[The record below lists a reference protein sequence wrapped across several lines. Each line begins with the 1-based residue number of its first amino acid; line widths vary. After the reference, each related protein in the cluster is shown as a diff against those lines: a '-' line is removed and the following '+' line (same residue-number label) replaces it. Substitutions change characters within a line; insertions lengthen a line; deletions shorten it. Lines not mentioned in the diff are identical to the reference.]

1 LNPVTFTGRNSR
13 KTYPK
18 MPAQETGCQLR
29 LFASGKFT
37 SSGPA
42 CAVQLSHAALR
53 EVALT
58 GRVTINRQSI

>member
-1 LNPVTFTGRNSR
+1 
-13 KTYPK
+13 

-29 LFASGKFT
+29 LSASGKFT

-42 CAVQLSHAALR
+42 GAVQLSHAALR

-58 GRVTINRQSI
+58 GRVTINRQEIWP